1 MILKKIYDSKNA
13 TQEVWYDSSMIF
25 YTKMIESATENS
37 GDLYVTFKNGSVYKY
52 KDVLFEDYLIFINGG
67 TDVSQGKTLNKV
79 IKNKYDYEK
88 ISDPDSMVI
97 DKLQTRLNEINA
109 EDTKKAEDISNTYF
123 ISGHRSITE
132 LEFEVNYKPTI
143 DYVLSQNPAA
153 KFVIGDFDGVDI
165 MAQNYLLDVLG
176 IEPERVTVYHMLEA
190 PRNKNAKVIN
200 FVGGFKNDE
209 ERDAAM
215 TKASCEDIAF
225 VRDHTKISGT
235 GSNILRRYLLKKCD
249 F

>member
-13 TQEVWYDSSMIF
+13 TQEAWYDSSMIF

-97 DKLQTRLNEINA
+97 DKLQTRLNEIIA
-109 EDTKKAEDISNTYF
+109 EDTKKAEDVSNTYF

-132 LEFEVNYKPTI
+132 LEFEVNYKPAI
-143 DYVLSQNPAA
+143 DYILSQNPIA
-153 KFVIGDFDGVDI
+153 KFVLGDFDGVDI
-165 MAQNYLLDVLG
+165 MAQNYLLDALG
-176 IEPERVTVYHMLEA
+176 IEPERVTIYHMFEA

-200 FVGGFKNDE
+200 LIGGFKNDE

-235 GSNILRRYLLKKCD
+235 GSNILRRYLLKICD